1 MSKDLGFKVLFISV
15 LSVVLMIPL
24 ILIDGLIAERSQYRY
39 QVENEIADTWS
50 GAQAVIGPVLAVP
63 YQVRR
68 SEQVWDEQ
76 QKEYRTQI
84 IDSWYTQY
92 VMPEQLDVDTKTQTE
107 ERSRGIYSVPVYTS
121 ELTLN
126 GRFAGFALNQHR
138 QEMGEVAAM
147 GAPFLVLSVTDLR
160 GLGSSPDIDWQ
171 GSAIYFEP
179 GTQMTGLNSGMHA
192 KLPDIG
198 NPETFAADFNITFQL
213 RGSQS
218 LQLVAVGKQ
227 TIVDMQSAWPHPRFF
242 GHFLPITRDISDS
255 GFSARWDVSAFAT
268 NALDKFSR
276 CSGGDCYDLM
286 NSAFGVDYVQPVDVY
301 TKSERAIK
309 YGILFIVLTFAAF
322 FLIELT
328 GSLRLHIVQYGLA
341 GCALAMFYL
350 LLLSLSEHMP
360 FVSAYLIANMGC
372 CGLLGMYLSS
382 AMQSRGKGWGYA
394 GCVSL
399 LYWML
404 YAILR
409 SEDFALLMGC
419 LLLFAALAVVM
430 LLTRKID
437 WYQVG
442 QRLSPTPR
450 QVSPDETAVR

>member
-1 MSKDLGFKVLFISV
+1 MQKYVGFKILFIGIV
-15 LSVVLMIPL
+15 TLTLMIL
-24 ILIDGLIAERSQYRY
+24 LALIDGLISERSQYRY

-50 GAQAVIGPVLAVP
+50 GTQTVIGPVLAVP

-76 QKEYRTQI
+76 EKQYRAQV

-92 VMPEQLDVDTKTQTE
+92 VMPEQLNVDSKTQTE

-121 ELTLN
+121 ELALN
-126 GRFAGFALNQHR
+126 GNFTGFSLNQHR
-138 QEMGEVAAM
+138 QEMGEVVAV
-147 GAPFLVLSVTDLR
+147 GSPFLVLSVTDLR
-160 GLGSSPDIDWQ
+160 GLGSSPNINWQ
-171 GSAIYFEP
+171 ESTIHFEP
-179 GTQMTGLNSGMHA
+179 GTQMTGLSSGMHA
-192 KLPDIG
+192 KLPEITD
-198 NPETFAADFNITFQL
+198 PEAFAADFSVTFQL

-218 LQLVAVGKQ
+218 LQLVAVGNQ
-227 TIVDMQSAWPHPRFF
+227 TVVDMQSVWPHPRFF
-242 GHFLPITRDISDS
+242 GHFLPTTRDVSDS
-255 GFSARWDVSAFAT
+255 GFNARWDVSAFAT
-268 NALDKFSR
+268 NALDKLVR
-276 CSGGDCYDLM
+276 CSGGDCYDLL
-286 NSAFGVDYVQPVDVY
+286 NSAFGVDFVQPVDVY

-322 FLIELT
+322 FLIELMAN
-328 GSLRLHIVQYGLA
+328 LRLHIVQYGLV

-350 LLLSLSEHMP
+350 LLLSLSEHMS
-360 FVSAYLIANMGC
+360 FMSAYSIANIGC
-372 CGLLGMYLSS
+372 CGLLGMYLST
-382 AMQSRGKGWGYA
+382 AMRNRAKGWGYA

-419 LLLFAALAVVM
+419 LLLFAALAAIM

-442 QRLSPTPR
+442 QRLSPAPR
-450 QVSPDETAVR
+450 QVSPD